1 MAGSGFGFLN
11 SAEWAKAHG
20 VSERRARQLAS
31 AGQISA
37 RKVGGRWLID
47 DARRGGPLRGQP
59 GRPLSERS
67 AWAILDVLDGAPP
80 QGISRSEIECAR
92 RRAAA
97 AAALLPDELAR
108 RADVLP
114 LRAHPGVLD
123 TLSGDARVVVG
134 GVRAASVHGADLI
147 GLSGVELYALRE
159 DAAALIGEY
168 ALQPS
173 QDDVNVI
180 LRVAFRLPASIGRMA
195 SPAVAAVDL
204 LDAGDEPSVRAA
216 RQLLR
221 RMVARLQGDAGR

>member
-1 MAGSGFGFLN
+1 M
-11 SAEWAKAHG
+11 
-20 VSERRARQLAS
+20 
-31 AGQISA
+31 
-37 RKVGGRWLID
+37 
-47 DARRGGPLRGQP
+47 
-59 GRPLSERS
+59 
-67 AWAILDVLDGAPP
+67 
-80 QGISRSEIECAR
+80 
-92 RRAAA
+92 
-97 AAALLPDELAR
+97 
-108 RADVLP
+108 LP